1 MDDRDIRPGEV
12 ILYAFIVFGLFWC
25 FGGNVATAKLLGLA

>member
-12 ILYAFIVFGLFWC
+12 AVYAFIVFGLFWC
-25 FGGNVATAKLLGLA
+25 FGGNAAIAKLLGCL